1 MLLFMWYYK
10 IAVNISRGDIM
21 KKCIR
26 RSIMWTSI
34 GFGFIMLC
42 CILSMIYK
50 FNYIDLAY
58 FLIVIYYFISYLK
71 LAKEI

>member
-1 MLLFMWYYK
+1 
-10 IAVNISRGDIM
+10 M

-42 CILSMIYK
+42 CILSMIDK

-58 FLIVIYYFISYLK
+58 FLVVIYYFISYLK